1 MHYYNIYNLLYITN
15 TNLTEPVGKSLIEI
29 AKAVLQTEAESVLA
43 LQERIDDNFEKIC
56 NTLKGCRGKVV
67 LIGMGK
73 SGHVA
78 KKISST
84 MASTGTPSFFLHPG
98 EAGHG
103 DLGMVTRDDVA
114 IMISYSGEAD
124 EILAL
129 LPGIKR
135 MNVPI
140 ISLTGN
146 VKSSIAKSS
155 DFHLDVSVDKEACPN
170 NLAPTSSTTAA
181 LAMGD
186 AIAVSL
192 INANNFTPEDF
203 AMSHPSGSLGRRLLT
218 LVSSIMQSGEDIP
231 MVLKDT
237 LLIDS
242 LIVMSE
248 KALGM
253 VLVTE
258 NGKLAGIFTDG
269 DLRRTLESN
278 TEFQKLTIED
288 VMTKDC
294 KSIEPQEPASMAMQ
308 MMEKYSLNSMPV
320 VDSNNN
326 IVGAIN
332 MHTLIQ
338 AKLF

>member
-1 MHYYNIYNLLYITN
+1 M
-15 TNLTEPVGKSLIEI
+15 GKSLIEI
-29 AKAVLQTEAESVLA
+29 AKAVLQTEADSVLA
-43 LQERIDDNFEKIC
+43 LKDRIDKNFEKVC

-84 MASTGTPSFFLHPG
+84 LASTGTPSFFLHPG

-103 DLGMVTRDDVA
+103 DLGMVTRDDIV

-124 EILAL
+124 EIIAL

-146 VKSSIAKSS
+146 GKSSIAKSS

-218 LVSSIMQSGEDIP
+218 LVSSIMQSGGDIP
-231 MVLKDT
+231 MVSKDT

-242 LIVMSE
+242 LLVMSE

-253 VLVTE
+253 VLIAE

-278 TEFQKLTIED
+278 MDFQKLTIED
-288 VMTKDC
+288 VMTRDC
-294 KSIEPQEPASMAMQ
+294 KSIEPQEPALTAMQ

>member
-1 MHYYNIYNLLYITN
+1 MLNNIYNLLYITN

-294 KSIEPQEPASMAMQ
+294 KSIEPQEPALMAMQ

>member
-1 MHYYNIYNLLYITN
+1 M
-15 TNLTEPVGKSLIEI
+15 GKSLIEI
-29 AKAVLQTEAESVLA
+29 AKAVIQTEAESILA
-43 LQERIDDNFEKIC
+43 LKDRINNDFAKACE
-56 NTLKGCRGKVV
+56 TLKNCRGKVV
-67 LIGMGK
+67 LVGMGK
-73 SGHVA
+73 SGHIA

-84 MASTGTPSFFLHPG
+84 LSSTGTPSFYLHPG

-103 DLGMVTRDDVA
+103 DLGMVSHDDVV
-114 IMISYSGEAD
+114 IIVSYSGESD
-124 EILAL
+124 EIIAL
-129 LPGIKR
+129 LPGIQR

-140 ISLTGN
+140 ISMTGN
-146 VKSSIAKSS
+146 INSLVASSS
-155 DFHLDVSVDKEACPN
+155 DFHLDVSVEKEACPN
-170 NLAPTSSTTAA
+170 NLAPTSSTTSA
-181 LAMGD
+181 LVMGD

-192 INANNFTPEDF
+192 INAHNFTPEDF
-203 AMSHPSGSLGRRLLT
+203 ARSHPSGSLGRRLLT

-231 MVLKDT
+231 MVSKET

-242 LIVMSE
+242 LLVMSE

-253 VLVTE
+253 VLIAE
-258 NGKLAGIFTDG
+258 DGKLAGIFTDG
-269 DLRRTLESN
+269 DLRRALESKMD
-278 TEFQKLTIED
+278 FQKLTIED

-294 KSIEPQEPASMAMQ
+294 KSIEPQEPALTAVQ

-320 VDSNNN
+320 VDSKNN

>member
-1 MHYYNIYNLLYITN
+1 M
-15 TNLTEPVGKSLIEI
+15 PVGKSIIDI
-29 AKAVLQTEAESVLA
+29 AKDVIQTEADSVLK
-43 LQERIDDNFEKIC
+43 LKGRIDQNFDEVCQI
-56 NTLKGCRGKVV
+56 LKNCMGKVV

-73 SGHVA
+73 SGHIA

-84 MASTGTPSFFLHPG
+84 LASTGTPAFYLHPA

-103 DLGMVTRDDVA
+103 DLGMISHDDVV
-114 IMISYSGEAD
+114 IMISYSGESD
-124 EILAL
+124 EIISL

-140 ISLTGN
+140 ISMTGSA
-146 VKSSIAKSS
+146 KSLIASSS
-155 DFHLDVSVDKEACPN
+155 DFHLDISVDNEACPN
-170 NLAPTSSTTAA
+170 NLAPTSSTTAT
-181 LAMGD
+181 LVMGD

-192 INANNFTPEDF
+192 ISLNNFTSDDF

-218 LVSSIMQSGEDIP
+218 LVSSIMKSGEDIP
-231 MVLKDT
+231 KVTKEM

-242 LIVMSE
+242 LLVMSE

-253 VLVTE
+253 VLIAE
-258 NGKLAGIFTDG
+258 NEKLVGIFTDG
-269 DLRRTLESN
+269 DLRRALESN
-278 TEFQKLTIED
+278 VDFQKLTIQD

-294 KSIEPQEPASMAMQ
+294 KSIEPQEPALIAMQ
-308 MMEKYSLNSMPV
+308 LMEKYSLNSLPV
-320 VDSNNN
+320 VDSSNN

>member
-1 MHYYNIYNLLYITN
+1 M
-15 TNLTEPVGKSLIEI
+15 PVGKSIIDI
-29 AKAVLQTEAESVLA
+29 AKDVIQTEADSVLK
-43 LQERIDDNFEKIC
+43 LMDRIDQNFGEVCQI
-56 NTLKGCRGKVV
+56 LKNCMGKVV

-73 SGHVA
+73 SGHIA

-84 MASTGTPSFFLHPG
+84 LSSTGTPAFYLHPA

-103 DLGMVTRDDVA
+103 DLGMISHDDVV
-114 IMISYSGEAD
+114 IMISYSGESD
-124 EILAL
+124 EIISL

-140 ISLTGN
+140 ISMTGSA
-146 VKSSIAKSS
+146 KSLIASSS
-155 DFHLDVSVDKEACPN
+155 DFHLDISVDNEACPN
-170 NLAPTSSTTAA
+170 NLAPTSSTTAT
-181 LAMGD
+181 LVMGD

-192 INANNFTPEDF
+192 MSLNNFTSDDF
-203 AMSHPSGSLGRRLLT
+203 AMSHPSGSLGRKLLT
-218 LVSSIMQSGEDIP
+218 LVSSIMKSGEDIP
-231 MVLKDT
+231 KVTKEM

-242 LIVMSE
+242 LLVMSE

-253 VLVTE
+253 VLIAE
-258 NGKLAGIFTDG
+258 NEKLVGIFTDG
-269 DLRRTLESN
+269 DLRRALESN
-278 TEFQKLTIED
+278 VDFQKLTIQD

-294 KSIEPQEPASMAMQ
+294 KSIEPQEPALIAMQ
-308 MMEKYSLNSMPV
+308 LMEKYSLNSLPV
-320 VDSNNN
+320 VDSSNN

>member
-1 MHYYNIYNLLYITN
+1 M
-15 TNLTEPVGKSLIEI
+15 GKSLIEI
-29 AKAVLQTEAESVLA
+29 AKAVIQTEADSVLA
-43 LQERIDDNFEKIC
+43 LKDRINNKFEEVC
-56 NTLKGCRGKVV
+56 NTLKECSGKVV

-73 SGHVA
+73 SGHIA

-84 MASTGTPSFFLHPG
+84 LSSTGTPSFYLHPG

-103 DLGMVTRDDVA
+103 DLGMVTDDDMV

-124 EILAL
+124 EIIAL

-135 MNVPI
+135 MNIPL
-140 ISLTGN
+140 ISMTGN
-146 VKSSIAKSS
+146 AKSSIAISS
-155 DFHLDVSVDKEACPN
+155 DYHLDVSVDKEACPN
-170 NLAPTSSTTAA
+170 NLAPTSSTTSA
-181 LAMGD
+181 LVMGD

-192 INANNFTPEDF
+192 ITANKFSSEDF

-218 LVSSIMQSGEDIP
+218 LVSSIMQSGNDIP
-231 MVLKDT
+231 MVSKKT

-242 LIVMSE
+242 LLVMSE

-253 VLVTE
+253 VLIAE

-269 DLRRTLESN
+269 DLRRAIESHVD
-278 TEFQKLTIED
+278 FQKLTIED

-294 KSIEPQEPASMAMQ
+294 KAIEPHEPALTAMQ
-308 MMEKYSLNSMPV
+308 MMEKYSLNSLPV
-320 VDSNNN
+320 VDSKNT

>member
-1 MHYYNIYNLLYITN
+1 M
-15 TNLTEPVGKSLIEI
+15 PVGKSIIDI
-29 AKAVLQTEAESVLA
+29 AKDVIQTEADSVLK
-43 LQERIDDNFEKIC
+43 LKGRIDQNFGEVCQI
-56 NTLKGCRGKVV
+56 LKNCMGKVV

-73 SGHVA
+73 SGHIA

-84 MASTGTPSFFLHPG
+84 LSSTGTPAFYLHPA

-103 DLGMVTRDDVA
+103 DLGMISHDDVV
-114 IMISYSGEAD
+114 IMISYSGESD
-124 EILAL
+124 EIISL

-140 ISLTGN
+140 ISMTGN
-146 VKSSIAKSS
+146 ANSLIASSS
-155 DFHLDVSVDKEACPN
+155 DFHLDISVDNEACPN
-170 NLAPTSSTTAA
+170 NLAPTSSTTAT
-181 LAMGD
+181 LVMGD

-192 INANNFTPEDF
+192 MSLNNFTSDDF

-218 LVSSIMQSGEDIP
+218 LVSSIMKSGEDIP
-231 MVLKDT
+231 KVTKEM

-242 LIVMSE
+242 LLVMSE

-253 VLVTE
+253 VLIAE
-258 NGKLAGIFTDG
+258 NEKLVGIFTDG
-269 DLRRTLESN
+269 DLRRALESN
-278 TEFQKLTIED
+278 VDFQKLTIQD
-288 VMTKDC
+288 VMTKGC
-294 KSIEPQEPASMAMQ
+294 KSIEPQEPALIAMQ
-308 MMEKYSLNSMPV
+308 LMEKYSLNSLPV
-320 VDSNNN
+320 VDSSNN

>member
-1 MHYYNIYNLLYITN
+1 M
-15 TNLTEPVGKSLIEI
+15 GKSINDI
-29 AKAVLQTEAESVLA
+29 AKEVIQTEADSVLK
-43 LQERIDDNFEKIC
+43 LKDRIDQNFDEVCQI
-56 NTLKGCRGKVV
+56 LKNCMGKVV

-73 SGHVA
+73 SGHIA

-84 MASTGTPSFFLHPG
+84 LASTGTPAFYLHPA

-103 DLGMVTRDDVA
+103 DLGMISHDDVV
-114 IMISYSGEAD
+114 IMISYSGESD
-124 EILAL
+124 EIISL

-135 MNVPI
+135 MNVSI
-140 ISLTGN
+140 ISMTGN
-146 VKSSIAKSS
+146 AKSLIASSS
-155 DFHLDVSVDKEACPN
+155 DFHIDISVDNEACPN
-170 NLAPTSSTTAA
+170 NLAPTSSTTAT
-181 LAMGD
+181 LVMGD

-192 INANNFTPEDF
+192 MSLNNFTSEDF

-218 LVSSIMQSGEDIP
+218 LVSSIMKSGKDIP
-231 MVLKDT
+231 KVNKDT

-242 LIVMSE
+242 LLVMSE

-253 VLVTE
+253 VLIAE
-258 NGKLAGIFTDG
+258 NEKLVGIFTDG
-269 DLRRTLESN
+269 DLRRVLGSN
-278 TEFQKLTIED
+278 VDFQKLTIQD

-294 KSIEPQEPASMAMQ
+294 KSIKPQEPALNAMQ
-308 MMEKYSLNSMPV
+308 LMEKYSLNSLPV
-320 VDSNNN
+320 VDSSSN

>member
-1 MHYYNIYNLLYITN
+1 M
-15 TNLTEPVGKSLIEI
+15 PVGKSIIDI
-29 AKAVLQTEAESVLA
+29 AKDVIQTEADSVLK
-43 LQERIDDNFEKIC
+43 LKGRIDQSFDEVCQI
-56 NTLKGCRGKVV
+56 LKNCIGKVV

-73 SGHVA
+73 SGHIA

-84 MASTGTPSFFLHPG
+84 LASTGTSAFYLHPA

-103 DLGMVTRDDVA
+103 DLGMISHDDVV
-114 IMISYSGEAD
+114 IMISYSGESD
-124 EILAL
+124 EIISL

-140 ISLTGN
+140 ISMTGN
-146 VKSSIAKSS
+146 ANSLIASSS
-155 DFHLDVSVDKEACPN
+155 DFHLDISVDNEACPN
-170 NLAPTSSTTAA
+170 NLAPTSSTTAT
-181 LAMGD
+181 LVMGD

-192 INANNFTPEDF
+192 MSLNNFTSDDF

-218 LVSSIMQSGEDIP
+218 LVSSIMKSGEDIP
-231 MVLKDT
+231 KVTKEI

-242 LIVMSE
+242 LLVMSE

-253 VLVTE
+253 VLIAE
-258 NGKLAGIFTDG
+258 NEKLVGIFTDG
-269 DLRRTLESN
+269 DLRRALESN
-278 TEFQKLTIED
+278 VDFQKLTIQD

-294 KSIEPQEPASMAMQ
+294 KSIEPQEPALIAMQ
-308 MMEKYSLNSMPV
+308 LMEKYSLNSLPV
-320 VDSNNN
+320 VDSSNN

>member
-1 MHYYNIYNLLYITN
+1 M
-15 TNLTEPVGKSLIEI
+15 PVGKSIIDI
-29 AKAVLQTEAESVLA
+29 AKDVIQTEADSVLK
-43 LQERIDDNFEKIC
+43 LKDRIDQNFDEVCQI
-56 NTLKGCRGKVV
+56 LKNCIGKVV

-73 SGHVA
+73 SGHIA

-84 MASTGTPSFFLHPG
+84 LASTGTPSFYIHPA

-103 DLGMVTRDDVA
+103 DLGMISHDDVV
-114 IMISYSGEAD
+114 IMISYSGESD
-124 EILAL
+124 EIISL

-140 ISLTGN
+140 ISMTGSA
-146 VKSSIAKSS
+146 KSLIASSS
-155 DFHLDVSVDKEACPN
+155 DFHLDISVDNEACPN
-170 NLAPTSSTTAA
+170 NLAPTSSTTTT
-181 LAMGD
+181 LVMGD

-192 INANNFTPEDF
+192 MSLNNFTSDDF

-218 LVSSIMQSGEDIP
+218 LVSSIMKSGEDIP
-231 MVLKDT
+231 KVTKEM

-242 LIVMSE
+242 LLVMSE

-253 VLVTE
+253 VLIAE
-258 NGKLAGIFTDG
+258 NEKLMGIFTDG
-269 DLRRTLESN
+269 DLRRALESN
-278 TEFQKLTIED
+278 VDFQKLTIQD

-294 KSIEPQEPASMAMQ
+294 KSIEPQEPALIAMQ
-308 MMEKYSLNSMPV
+308 LMEKYSLNSLPV
-320 VDSNNN
+320 VDSSNN
-326 IVGAIN
+326 IVVAIN

>member
-1 MHYYNIYNLLYITN
+1 M
-15 TNLTEPVGKSLIEI
+15 GKSLIEI
-29 AKAVLQTEAESVLA
+29 AKAVIQTEADSVLA
-43 LQERIDDNFEKIC
+43 LKDRINNKFEEVC
-56 NTLKGCRGKVV
+56 NTLKECSGKVV

-73 SGHVA
+73 SGHIA

-84 MASTGTPSFFLHPG
+84 LASTGTPSFYLHPG

-103 DLGMVTRDDVA
+103 DLGMVTYDDVV

-124 EILAL
+124 EIIAL

-135 MNVPI
+135 MNIPL
-140 ISLTGN
+140 ISMTGN
-146 VKSSIAKSS
+146 PKSSIAISS
-155 DFHLDVSVDKEACPN
+155 DYHLDVSVDKEACPN
-170 NLAPTSSTTAA
+170 NLAPTSSTTSA
-181 LAMGD
+181 LVMGD

-192 INANNFTPEDF
+192 ITANKFTSEDF

-218 LVSSIMQSGEDIP
+218 LVSSIMQSGNDIP
-231 MVLKDT
+231 MVSKKT

-242 LIVMSE
+242 LLVMSE

-253 VLVTE
+253 VLIAE

-269 DLRRTLESN
+269 DLRRAIESN
-278 TEFQKLTIED
+278 VDFQKLTIED

-294 KSIEPQEPASMAMQ
+294 KAIEPHEPALTAMQ
-308 MMEKYSLNSMPV
+308 MMEKYSLNSLPV
-320 VDSNNN
+320 VDSKNT

>member
-1 MHYYNIYNLLYITN
+1 M
-15 TNLTEPVGKSLIEI
+15 PVGKSINDI
-29 AKAVLQTEAESVLA
+29 AKEVIQTEADSVLK
-43 LQERIDDNFEKIC
+43 LKDRIDQNFDEVCQI
-56 NTLKGCRGKVV
+56 LKNCMGKVV

-73 SGHVA
+73 SGHIA

-84 MASTGTPSFFLHPG
+84 LASTGTPAFYLHPA

-103 DLGMVTRDDVA
+103 DLGMISHDDVV
-114 IMISYSGEAD
+114 IMISYSGESD
-124 EILAL
+124 EIISL

-135 MNVPI
+135 MNVSI
-140 ISLTGN
+140 ISMTGN
-146 VKSSIAKSS
+146 AKSLIASSS
-155 DFHLDVSVDKEACPN
+155 DFHIDISVDNEACPN
-170 NLAPTSSTTAA
+170 NLAPTSSTTAT
-181 LAMGD
+181 LVMGD

-192 INANNFTPEDF
+192 MSLNNFTSEDF

-218 LVSSIMQSGEDIP
+218 LVSSIMKSGKDIP
-231 MVLKDT
+231 KVNKDT

-242 LIVMSE
+242 LLVMSE

-253 VLVTE
+253 VLIAE
-258 NGKLAGIFTDG
+258 NKKLVGIFTDG
-269 DLRRTLESN
+269 DLRRVLGSN
-278 TEFQKLTIED
+278 VDFQKLTIQD

-294 KSIEPQEPASMAMQ
+294 KSIKPQEPALNAMQ
-308 MMEKYSLNSMPV
+308 LMEKYSLNSLPV
-320 VDSNNN
+320 VDSSSN

>member
-1 MHYYNIYNLLYITN
+1 M
-15 TNLTEPVGKSLIEI
+15 GKSLIEI

-203 AMSHPSGSLGRRLLT
+203 AMSHPSGSLGRRLLS

-320 VDSNNN
+320 VDSKNN

>member
-1 MHYYNIYNLLYITN
+1 M
-15 TNLTEPVGKSLIEI
+15 PVGKSIIDI
-29 AKAVLQTEAESVLA
+29 AKDVIQTEADSVLK
-43 LQERIDDNFEKIC
+43 LKGRIDQNFDEVCQI
-56 NTLKGCRGKVV
+56 LKNCMGKVI

-73 SGHVA
+73 SGHIA

-84 MASTGTPSFFLHPG
+84 LASTGTPAFYLHPA

-103 DLGMVTRDDVA
+103 DLGMISHDDVV
-114 IMISYSGEAD
+114 IMISYSGESD
-124 EILAL
+124 EIISL

-140 ISLTGN
+140 ISMTGN
-146 VKSSIAKSS
+146 ANSLIASSS
-155 DFHLDVSVDKEACPN
+155 DFHLDISVDNEACPN
-170 NLAPTSSTTAA
+170 NLAPTSSTTAT
-181 LAMGD
+181 LVMGD

-192 INANNFTPEDF
+192 MSLNNFTSDDF

-218 LVSSIMQSGEDIP
+218 LVSSIMKSGEDIP
-231 MVLKDT
+231 KVTKEM

-242 LIVMSE
+242 LLVMSE

-253 VLVTE
+253 VLIAE
-258 NGKLAGIFTDG
+258 NEKLMGIFTDG
-269 DLRRTLESN
+269 DLRRALESN
-278 TEFQKLTIED
+278 VDFQKLTIQD

-294 KSIEPQEPASMAMQ
+294 KSIEPQEPALIAMQ
-308 MMEKYSLNSMPV
+308 LMEKYSLNSLPV
-320 VDSNNN
+320 VDSSNN

>member
-1 MHYYNIYNLLYITN
+1 MTG
-15 TNLTEPVGKSLIEI
+15 PVGKSLIEI

-231 MVLKDT
+231 IVLKDT

-278 TEFQKLTIED
+278 KEFQKLTIED

-332 MHTLIQ
+332 MQ
-338 AKLF
+338 P

>member
-1 MHYYNIYNLLYITN
+1 
-15 TNLTEPVGKSLIEI
+15 VGKSLIEI

>member
-1 MHYYNIYNLLYITN
+1 M
-15 TNLTEPVGKSLIEI
+15 GKSLIEI

-278 TEFQKLTIED
+278 KEFQKLTIED

-320 VDSNNN
+320 VDSNHN

>member
-1 MHYYNIYNLLYITN
+1 M
-15 TNLTEPVGKSLIEI
+15 GKSLIEI
-29 AKAVLQTEAESVLA
+29 AKAVLQTETESVLA
-43 LQERIDDNFEKIC
+43 LKDRIDNNFEKIC

-84 MASTGTPSFFLHPG
+84 LASTGAPSFFLHPG

-146 VKSSIAKSS
+146 IKSSIAKSS